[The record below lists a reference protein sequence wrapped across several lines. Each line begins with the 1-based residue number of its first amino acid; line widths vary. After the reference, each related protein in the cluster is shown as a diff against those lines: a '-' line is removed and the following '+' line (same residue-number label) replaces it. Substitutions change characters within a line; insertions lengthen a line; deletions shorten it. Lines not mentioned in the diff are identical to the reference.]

1 MTIYISNLG
10 FNVEDGELKQIF
22 EGYGEVS
29 SAKVIIDR
37 HTGRS
42 KGFGFVDMS
51 DEDAQK
57 AIGELDQ
64 TDYDGKTLNVSEA
77 RPRTE
82 KPARSGGYGGD
93 RRRSGGG
100 YGGGGDRHNDR
111 NNKRW

>member
-29 SAKVIIDR
+29 SAKVIIDH

-51 DEDAQK
+51 DDDAQR
-57 AIGELDQ
+57 AIDELNQ
-64 TDYDGKTLNVSEA
+64 KEYDGKMLNVSEA

-82 KPARSGGYGGD
+82 KPARSNFGGGD
-93 RRRSGGG
+93 RRRSGG
-100 YGGGGDRHNDR
+100 YGDRHNDR